1 MSTSKTKKGTSTE
14 RSTFR
19 GNLETTPTQTVAK
32 SGRGR
37 PRSPETR
44 AKILKAAY
52 EILNKVG
59 FMDLTIEGVAARAEV
74 GKPTIYR
81 RWKTKAALSMDAFL
95 EAVNPELAFPDT
107 GTAKEDFREQMQKI
121 VKLMNSPRGEV
132 LASVIGCGQADE
144 ELIAAFRENWLIPR
158 RKEAIAILQRGVER
172 GELKADVDAEVAID
186 ALYSPLFYRLL
197 LKHQPLTN
205 KFVNELVDVV
215 MNGLAS

>member
-1 MSTSKTKKGTSTE
+1 MSSSNRKNAETVVKT
-14 RSTFR
+14 
-19 GNLETTPTQTVAK
+19 
-32 SGRGR
+32 GRGR

-52 EILNKVG
+52 EMLNEVG

-107 GTAKEDFREQMQKI
+107 GMVSEDFREQMQKI

-144 ELIAAFRENWLIPR
+144 ELIAAFRENWLTPR
-158 RKEAIAILQRGVER
+158 RKDAKGIFQRGVER
-172 GELKADVDAEVAID
+172 GELKEGIDAEIVID

-197 LKHQPLTN
+197 LKHQPLTDEL
-205 KFVNELVDVV
+205 VDELVDVV
-215 MNGLAS
+215 MKGITKP

>member
-1 MSTSKTKKGTSTE
+1 MSSTKTKKSK
-14 RSTFR
+14 
-19 GNLETTPTQTVAK
+19 TVAK

-52 EILNKVG
+52 EMLNEVG
-59 FMDLTIEGVAARAEV
+59 FMDLTIEGVAAKAGV

-81 RWKTKAALSMDAFL
+81 RWKTKAALAMDAFL

-107 GTAKEDFREQMQKI
+107 GKASEDFREQMQKI
-121 VKLMNSPRGEV
+121 VRLMNSPRGEV

-144 ELIAAFRENWLIPR
+144 ELIAAFRENWLTPR
-158 RKEAIAILQRGVER
+158 RQDAKRIFQRGVGR
-172 GELKADVDAEVAID
+172 GELREDLDPEVAID

-197 LKHQPLTN
+197 LKHQPLTE
-205 KFVNELVDVV
+205 KFVNEVVDAV
-215 MNGLAS
+215 MKGIINTASL

>member
-1 MSTSKTKKGTSTE
+1 MSTSKTKKS
-14 RSTFR
+14 
-19 GNLETTPTQTVAK
+19 QTVAK

-52 EILNKVG
+52 EMLNEVG
-59 FMDLTIEGVAARAEV
+59 FIDLTIEGVAARSGV

-81 RWKTKAALSMDAFL
+81 RWKTKSALAMDAFL

-107 GTAKEDFREQMQKI
+107 GSAQDDFREQMQKI

-132 LASVIGCGQADE
+132 LASVIGCGQAEE

-158 RKEAIAILQRGVER
+158 RKDAKRIFQRGVER
-172 GELKADVDAEVAID
+172 GELRSDIDVEVAID

-197 LKHQPLTN
+197 LKHQPLTE
-205 KFVNELVDVV
+205 KFVDELVDVV
-215 MNGLAS
+215 MKGLI

>member
-1 MSTSKTKKGTSTE
+1 MSSNKTKKAKII
-14 RSTFR
+14 
-19 GNLETTPTQTVAK
+19 AK
-32 SGRGR
+32 SRRGR

-44 AKILKAAY
+44 VKILKAAY
-52 EILNKVG
+52 EILIEVG

-81 RWKTKAALSMDAFL
+81 RWKTKAALAMDAFL
-95 EAVNPELAFPDT
+95 EAINPEVVFPDT
-107 GTAKEDFREQMQKI
+107 GSVSEDFREQMKKI

-158 RKEAIAILQRGVER
+158 REDAKRIFQRGVER
-172 GELKADVDAEVAID
+172 GELREGINAEVVID

-197 LKHQPLTN
+197 LKHQLLN
-205 KFVNELVDVV
+205 DKFADDLVDAV
-215 MNGLAS
+215 MKGINKA

>member
-1 MSTSKTKKGTSTE
+1 MNMSTPKTKKIK
-14 RSTFR
+14 
-19 GNLETTPTQTVAK
+19 TVAK

-52 EILNKVG
+52 EMLNEVG

-81 RWKTKAALSMDAFL
+81 RWKTKAALAMDAFL
-95 EAVNPELAFPDT
+95 EAVNPELAFSDT
-107 GTAKEDFREQMQKI
+107 GSASKDFREQMQKI

-144 ELIAAFRENWLIPR
+144 ELIAAFRENWLTPR
-158 RKEAIAILQRGVER
+158 RKDAKQIFQRGVER
-172 GELKADVDAEVAID
+172 GELREDVDAEVAID

-197 LKHQPLTN
+197 LKHQPLTK

-215 MNGLAS
+215 MKGITR

>member
-1 MSTSKTKKGTSTE
+1 MNMSTPKTKKIK
-14 RSTFR
+14 
-19 GNLETTPTQTVAK
+19 TVAK

-52 EILNKVG
+52 EMLNEVG

-81 RWKTKAALSMDAFL
+81 RWKTKAALAMDAFL
-95 EAVNPELAFPDT
+95 EAVNPELAFSDT
-107 GTAKEDFREQMQKI
+107 GSASKDFREQMQKI

-144 ELIAAFRENWLIPR
+144 ELIAAFRENWLTPR
-158 RKEAIAILQRGVER
+158 RKDAKQIFQRGVER
-172 GELKADVDAEVAID
+172 GELREDVDAEVAID

-197 LKHQPLTN
+197 LKHQPLTK

-215 MNGLAS
+215 MKGITK

>member
-1 MSTSKTKKGTSTE
+1 MSTSKI
-14 RSTFR
+14 
-19 GNLETTPTQTVAK
+19 TPTKTIVK

-52 EILNKVG
+52 EMLNEVG
-59 FMDLTIEGVAARAEV
+59 FIDLTIEGVAAKAGV

-81 RWKTKAALSMDAFL
+81 RWKTKAALAMDAFL
-95 EAVNPELAFPDT
+95 EFVNPELAFPDT
-107 GTAKEDFREQMQKI
+107 GTVKEDYREQMHKI

-144 ELIAAFRENWLIPR
+144 ELIVVYRDNWLTPR
-158 RKEAIAILQRGVER
+158 RKDAKRILQRGIER
-172 GELKADVDAEVAID
+172 GELREDIDEEIAID

-197 LKHQPLTN
+197 LKHQPLTD
-205 KFVNELVDVV
+205 KFVNELVDLV
-215 MNGLAS
+215 MNGLIAK

>member
-1 MSTSKTKKGTSTE
+1 MSTSKTKK
-14 RSTFR
+14 
-19 GNLETTPTQTVAK
+19 AK
-32 SGRGR
+32 THTRAGRGR

-52 EILNKVG
+52 KMLNEVG

-81 RWKTKAALSMDAFL
+81 RWKTKSALLMDAFL

-107 GTAKEDFREQMQKI
+107 GVVSEDFREQMKKI

-144 ELIAAFRENWLIPR
+144 ELIAAFRENWLTPR
-158 RKEAIAILQRGVER
+158 RKDAKRIFQRGVER
-172 GELKADVDAEVAID
+172 GELREGIDAEIVID

-197 LKHQPLTN
+197 LKHQPLTDEL
-205 KFVNELVDVV
+205 VDELVDVV
-215 MNGLAS
+215 MQGAINER